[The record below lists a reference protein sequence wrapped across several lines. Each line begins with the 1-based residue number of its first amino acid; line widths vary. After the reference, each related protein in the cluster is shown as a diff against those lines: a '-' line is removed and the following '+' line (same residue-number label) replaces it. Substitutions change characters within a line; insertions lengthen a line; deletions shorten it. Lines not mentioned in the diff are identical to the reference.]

1 MVFLLL
7 ALLSTWRPTKCTK
20 AIDQWSTI
28 KPIVDSMTL
37 SQKIGQMI
45 QSNVKQVM
53 TNSTINPDLLFRYQL
68 GSVAASPGSAPDRQ
82 GHINGDRFNVEQIK
96 NGTLE
101 NWQDLS
107 SRLNV
112 PTIVEDYQIYPLLGR
127 YEFHG
132 EMSIVGQ
139 VMFLHN
145 IGMAATHNATNF
157 YNLGKSTSDSFRAS
171 GWNFPYAPNVG
182 VAHNLY
188 GGRYQEIMGS
198 EMNIRAYSSNYTA
211 AITQDDAN
219 GRWNG
224 ALAGLMFFL
233 GNGATEWG
241 IEKGNA
247 SVSNWNS
254 FLERNYHGFAG
265 GKDVCMGAVMAG
277 ENGINDILMSIDA
290 PLLTGILKDG
300 IKDGVPFEGFV
311 FSAYGAINDVATS
324 YQPTTSLNTNS
335 VYYAI
340 VKMINAGVD
349 MFYLA
354 ETHPNISIDDF
365 LDTVTREIQDGGIT
379 VDRINDAVTRIL
391 GVKCIMGLIDGVEGC
406 AKAAP
411 KQPHNMVESRENALT
426 ADKQSLVL
434 LKDDNKTLPGDLS
447 KYKYIVLAGERDIN
461 EMYETSTNLTTYTDY
476 NNTGTQCGGYSL
488 AWMGYMGNEFWQ
500 IDNKVSSGAMTI
512 LDSILNRV
520 SSDTT
525 VYYNSY
531 ADNTNMDE
539 VKKALDKPSRQ
550 TQVPRLT

>member
-1 MVFLLL
+1 
-7 ALLSTWRPTKCTK
+7 
-20 AIDQWSTI
+20 
-28 KPIVDSMTL
+28 
-37 SQKIGQMI
+37 
-45 QSNVKQVM
+45 
-53 TNSTINPDLLFRYQL
+53 
-68 GSVAASPGSAPDRQ
+68 
-82 GHINGDRFNVEQIK
+82 
-96 NGTLE
+96 
-101 NWQDLS
+101 
-107 SRLNV
+107 
-112 PTIVEDYQIYPLLGR
+112 
-127 YEFHG
+127 
-132 EMSIVGQ
+132 
-139 VMFLHN
+139 
-145 IGMAATHNATNF
+145 
-157 YNLGKSTSDSFRAS
+157 
-171 GWNFPYAPNVG
+171 
-182 VAHNLY
+182 
-188 GGRYQEIMGS
+188 
-198 EMNIRAYSSNYTA
+198 
-211 AITQDDAN
+211 
-219 GRWNG
+219 
-224 ALAGLMFFL
+224 MFFL

-241 IEKGNA
+241 IEKFNA

-254 FLERNYHGFAG
+254 FLEVNYQGFAG

-379 VDRINDAVTRIL
+379 VDRINDVVTRIL

-476 NNTGTQCGGYSL
+476 NNTGT
-488 AWMGYMGNEFWQ
+488 
-500 IDNKVSSGAMTI
+500 
-512 LDSILNRV
+512 
-520 SSDTT
+520 
-525 VYYNSY
+525 
-531 ADNTNMDE
+531 
-539 VKKALDKPSRQ
+539 
-550 TQVPRLT
+550 